1 MLQLSSS
8 RHQARQLLDTT
19 RGGADESALPAAL
32 AASGDE
38 QAAAQLK
45 DLRAGQLSL
54 GSDVDGVKEKLGEV
68 KQELEAV
75 KQELAAMRQAAAE
88 EARFTRL
95 QRARVLVCGGEDS
108 EDEQYNYPADQILA
122 GLICGE
128 TEFDLGDGCIT
139 GSPHAPGEQC
149 NEFAS
154 YMHSLTGWRF
164 RARQLL
170 DTARGAES
178 ALLALAASGEQAAAQ
193 LKDLRAGQLSLGS
206 DVDGVK
212 EKLGEVQQELE
223 AVKQELAA
231 MRQAA
236 AEEARFTRLQRAR
249 VLVCGGGAGEDEPHN
264 YLADQILA
272 GLICGATEFSL
283 GDGCIN
289 SSLHTPGE
297 QCDLFASYMHSLTGW
312 RFRVEQRR
320 WGGRFW
326 LLLAEED
333 K

>member
-8 RHQARQLLDTT
+8 RHQVVPAAAARHCLPSPRACARPALRRCVVVRASAAAAEPPPPEQQPNNAAARPAAAAATDEAPAAPDATATARATPATTAALPHQARQLLDTT

-164 RARQLL
+164 R
-170 DTARGAES
+170 
-178 ALLALAASGEQAAAQ
+178 
-193 LKDLRAGQLSLGS
+193 
-206 DVDGVK
+206 VK
-212 EKLGEVQQELE
+212 
-223 AVKQELAA
+223 
-231 MRQAA
+231 RRPWR
-236 AEEARFTRLQRAR
+236 RF
-249 VLVCGGGAGEDEPHN
+249 
-264 YLADQILA
+264 
-272 GLICGATEFSL
+272 
-283 GDGCIN
+283 
-289 SSLHTPGE
+289 
-297 QCDLFASYMHSLTGW
+297 M
-312 RFRVEQRR
+312 
-320 WGGRFW
+320 

>member
-1 MLQLSSS
+1 MLQLSSGQ
-8 RHQARQLLDTT
+8 HQVV
-19 RGGADESALPAAL
+19 PAA
-32 AASGDE
+32 AARHCRGILPSPRSCARPALRRCVVVRAS
-38 QAAAQLK
+38 AA
-45 DLRAGQLSL
+45 
-54 GSDVDGVKEKLGEV
+54 
-68 KQELEAV
+68 
-75 KQELAAMRQAAAE
+75 AAAE
-88 EARFTRL
+88 PPPPEQQPNNAAARPAAAAATDEAPAAPDATATA
-95 QRARVLVCGGEDS
+95 RAT
-108 EDEQYNYPADQILA
+108 PATTAAL
-122 GLICGE
+122 
-128 TEFDLGDGCIT
+128 
-139 GSPHAPGEQC
+139 PHQ
-149 NEFAS
+149 
-154 YMHSLTGWRF
+154 
-164 RARQLL
+164 ARQLL